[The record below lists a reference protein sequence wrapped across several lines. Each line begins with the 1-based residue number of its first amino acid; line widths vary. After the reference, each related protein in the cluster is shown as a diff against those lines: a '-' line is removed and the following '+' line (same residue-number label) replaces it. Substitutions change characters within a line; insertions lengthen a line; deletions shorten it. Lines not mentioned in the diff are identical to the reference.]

1 MRIEFGI
8 IIVTAEKLA
17 YLYTRLLKTLQYLTT
32 CLAQL
37 LLINEL
43 ETYIR
48 YLFYVFQNCI
58 HDFDDSIGNIF
69 YDYSSITGITGVV
82 VSLKL
87 Y

>member
-48 YLFYVFQNCI
+48 YYVFQNCI

-69 YDYSSITGITGVV
+69 NDYSSSTGITGVV
-82 VSLKL
+82 VLLKL